1 MTGAGRVEKQCVED
15 WIFTTYLVDAKPGG
29 AATVVGQ
36 RLPPGK
42 VWDHSYR
49 REAMEGTVC
58 WQARELPA
66 QSWPQRR
73 LGLLL
78 RSGAGA
84 CGSSVDDLIWEQNR
98 GVVSPVRTGFIVRC
112 NGSHAESFCQQA
124 KSLKGN
130 GKLTSSAEVKGPMR
144 RGSKAP
150 NQTRVVLLDAFG
162 CSTVRLG
169 TATHPLS
176 LVEFREVRITRRI
189 ERFMGRSQDNCHSA
203 GPILAARKQSS
214 SRSFGTA
221 SPYRSQTGR
230 YFDDLR
236 WPTLAL
242 RSCLSR

>member
-1 MTGAGRVEKQCVED
+1 MTTVRISGVTGAGRVEKQCVED

-49 REAMEGTVC
+49 REAIEGTVC

-84 CGSSVDDLIWEQNR
+84 CGSSVDDLIWEQNG
-98 GVVSPVRTGFIVRC
+98 GVVSPLRTGLIARC

-124 KSLKGN
+124 RSLKGN
-130 GKLTSSAEVKGPMR
+130 GKLTSSAEVIGPMR

-176 LVEFREVRITRRI
+176 LVEFREVRMGQRLGVLASGAAVLRRL
-189 ERFMGRSQDNCHSA
+189 RRRA
-203 GPILAARKQSS
+203 GAMPVPTPCVL
-214 SRSFGTA
+214 GL
-221 SPYRSQTGR
+221 
-230 YFDDLR
+230 DD
-236 WPTLAL
+236 WA
-242 RSCLSR
+242 